1 MTDTQTRNRAMY
13 SALMASNLMMWM
25 PAIGW
30 WWSMF
35 SVPNSWG
42 SIKPRG

>member
-13 SALMASNLMMWM
+13 SALMASNLLMWM

-30 WWSMF
+30 WWSIL
-35 SVPNSWG
+35 SLPNSWG
-42 SIKPRG
+42 PVKPRS